1 MMNNLPILAIETSG
15 ELCSVAAMLDEK
27 YFIESNIKGKHVH
40 SEKIFDM
47 IDYVLKNSKIE
58 LNEFNHIAVSMG
70 PGSFTGLRIGLSAAK
85 GLALGS
91 NLPIVP
97 VPTFEVM
104 AFEISEKM
112 IEGKKL
118 AILKSAGIDDF
129 YFATYE
135 TEKNG
140 YRKIEGVSLIHK
152 NEINEKIKGIDI
164 IFADKDI
171 AHEIK
176 IITGPHAS
184 YVALWSYSFG
194 KDLLTYDYDYLE
206 PYYLKQF
213 IARVKK

>member
-1 MMNNLPILAIETSG
+1 MTDKFPILAIETSG
-15 ELCSVAAMLDEK
+15 ELCSVAVMLSEN
-27 YFIESNIKGKHVH
+27 YLIESNIREKHVH

-47 IDYVLKNSKIE
+47 IDYVVKNSNAQ
-58 LNEFNHIAVSMG
+58 LNDFKQIAVSIG

-112 IEGKKL
+112 EEDKKF
-118 AILKSAGIDDF
+118 AILKSASIDDF
-129 YFATYE
+129 YFAAYE

-140 YRKIEGVSLIHK
+140 YKKIEDVSLIHK
-152 NEINEKIKGIDI
+152 NELNKKIMEFDI

-171 AHEIK
+171 LPEIK
-176 IITGPHAS
+176 IISGPHAS
-184 YVALWSYSFG
+184 YIALWSYLYG
-194 KDLLTYDYDYLE
+194 KELLTYDYDYLE
-206 PYYLKQF
+206 PFYLKQF
-213 IARVKK
+213 IAKVKK